1 MTTVQD
7 LSPYFLSTDIGG
19 LIGPFALLI
28 VGFALMTNKK
38 YKPLG
43 GLWIILELIVI
54 AQYFTLLETDVA
66 YWWHIIILSLGV
78 VLSIFQSLR

>member
-1 MTTVQD
+1 MMQD
-7 LSPYFLSTDIGG
+7 LSSYFLSTDIGG

-28 VGFALMTNKK
+28 VGFFLMSTKK
-38 YKPLG
+38 YRPLG
-43 GLWIILELIVI
+43 GLWIIMELVVI
-54 AQYFTLLETDVA
+54 AQYFTLLESEVA